1 VRTILF
7 DLLERIVA
15 TSPPQPVI
23 EFGALRA
30 PTQTHLPSVRSVFAG
45 FRYSGADMMSGVGV
59 DQLQDLRQLGL
70 RDGSIGTALLFDTIE
85 HVEDPRQAMAEIRR
99 CLTPDGIVL
108 LTSHFF
114 FPKHAYPYD
123 YWRFT
128 SDGIASLLKDFPHH
142 YAAEGGLR
150 LFPHTVVG
158 AAGGAGLEARQW
170 DRTVKAVEGWLK
182 HGATSWKER
191 ALSLLPPVVAQ
202 ISYERYAKIEHSAN
216 PEPKT

>member
-1 VRTILF
+1 MRTILF

-15 TSPPQPVI
+15 TSPPQPII

-45 FRYSGADMMSGVGV
+45 FQYSGADMMPGVGV
-59 DQLQDLRQLGL
+59 DQLQDLRRIGL
-70 RDGSIGTALLFDTIE
+70 RDGSIGTALLLDTME

-99 CLTPDGIVL
+99 CLAPDGMVL

-128 SDGIASLLKDFPHH
+128 SDGIASLLKDFPRHH
-142 YAAEGGLR
+142 AGEGGLR

-158 AAGGAGLEARQW
+158 LAAGREVDDRQW
-170 DRTVKAVEGWLK
+170 DRYVKAVDGWLK
-182 HGATSWKER
+182 RGATSWKER
-191 ALSLLPPVVAQ
+191 TLNVLPPVLAQ
-202 ISYERYAKIEHSAN
+202 LSYERYAKMERS
-216 PEPKT
+216 K

>member
-15 TSPPQPVI
+15 TSPPEPVI

-30 PTQTHLPSVRSVFAG
+30 PTQTHLPSVRSVFTG
-45 FRYSGADMMSGVGV
+45 FEYSGADMMPGVGV
-59 DQLQDLRQLGL
+59 DQLQDLRQIGI
-70 RDGSIGTALLFDTIE
+70 RDHSIGTVLLLDTIE
-85 HVEDPRQAMAEIRR
+85 HVEDPRAAIAELRR
-99 CLTPDGIVL
+99 CMTANGILL
-108 LTSHFF
+108 LTSHLF

-128 SDGIASLLKDFPHH
+128 SDGILSLLKDFPHH
-142 YAAEGGLR
+142 HAAEGGLR

-158 AAGGAGLEARQW
+158 LAGGGELDDGIWEKYVGAVDDWLE
-170 DRTVKAVEGWLK
+170 

-191 ALSLLPPVVAQ
+191 MFSVLPPVLAQ
-202 ISYERYAKIEHSAN
+202 LSYERYARMKRSQ
-216 PEPKT
+216 

>member
-1 VRTILF
+1 VRTIVF
-7 DLLERIVA
+7 DLLARIVA

-45 FRYSGADMMSGVGV
+45 FRYSGADMMPGVAV
-59 DQLQDLRQLGL
+59 DQLQDLHQLGL
-70 RDGSIGTALLFDTIE
+70 RDGSIGTALLLDTIE
-85 HVEDPRQAMAEIRR
+85 HVEDPRQAMGEIRR
-99 CLTPDGIVL
+99 CLAPNGILL
-108 LTSHFF
+108 LTSHFY

-128 SDGIASLLKDFPHH
+128 SDGIASLLKDFPNHH
-142 YAAEGGLR
+142 AAEGGLR

-158 AAGGAGLEARQW
+158 VAGGAELGAQQW
-170 DRTVKAVEGWLK
+170 NSTVKAVDGWLK

-191 ALSLLPPVVAQ
+191 AFNLLPPAVAQ
-202 ISYERYAKIEHSAN
+202 IMYERYAKIEHSAKS
-216 PEPKT
+216 EAET